1 MSADN
6 STHITGAD
14 VLVQRLKS
22 NGVELIF
29 CITGAGNLA
38 IVDALVRDGSIRL
51 VYSHHEQAAVMEA
64 QGYSR
69 VTGKPGVA
77 LVTTGGGVANTL
89 TGILSAYLDSIPVV
103 VISGNESSFHCVNY
117 SALRAYGVQG
127 FNSVEVMNPV
137 TKTSLRIMDVRD
149 VDKDFGK
156 LWTLAKTDR
165 KGPVLLDFPMDLQR
179 KLVRPADLNPE
190 EEFAAQPVS
199 RQVNDQLSQ
208 KIDALALA
216 LSRSKRPLVYIG
228 NGCRED
234 EDLQNVKFFIEAE
247 GIPFALS
254 WSAADLF
261 PSEHPLNVGRIGIYG
276 DRAANIA
283 LQKSDLVL
291 CIGTRLAIPQ
301 VGYDK
306 ADFGRG
312 ATKWVVEIDPSECS
326 KFAEMDW
333 TVLNISA
340 RDFFSR
346 IREVGLLKNERQ
358 KYESWRKEI
367 EALWRALPRIDQV
380 GPFLE
385 ELTNVVHS
393 ALVIDHLNQTLHND
407 AIVVTDVGAGLL
419 TGHYLF
425 APSESQR
432 LFTSQGL
439 GEMGFGL
446 PGAIGAYFA
455 APKRQLV
462 CLDTDG
468 GIMFNL
474 QELQVIAEHKI
485 PMKLFIFN
493 NDGYSM
499 IKISQEN
506 LFAGRIAGSTV
517 GSGVSFPNFEQV
529 AKTFGLKYIRVDSV
543 EDFQLKMDPALESME
558 GVLIE
563 IIMSPSQKYLP
574 RLATSKL
581 ADGTLV
587 SPPLED
593 LDPLLSIDD
602 LEKYLGYRPTENSYR
617 ARGLSYDSQ

>member
-1 MSADN
+1 MSTDN
-6 STHITGAD
+6 SASITGAD
-14 VLVQRLKS
+14 VLVQKLIA
-22 NGVELIF
+22 NGVDLIF

-51 VYSHHEQAAVMEA
+51 IYSHHEQAAVMEA

-89 TGILSAYLDSIPVV
+89 TGILSAFLDSIPVL

-117 SALRAYGVQG
+117 AALRAYGVQG
-127 FNSVEVMNPV
+127 FNSVEVMKPV

-149 VDKDFGK
+149 VAKDFGTV
-156 LWTLAKTDR
+156 WNLAQTDR

-179 KLVRPADLNPE
+179 KLISPDDLNPE
-190 EEFAAQPVS
+190 KRVEAQSMSKQLDAHLDQEIKALVS
-199 RQVNDQLSQ
+199 
-208 KIDALALA
+208 A
-216 LSRSKRPLVYIG
+216 LSRSTRPLLYIG
-228 NGCRED
+228 NGCRTA
-234 EDLQNVKFFIEAE
+234 EDLKNVKSLVETE
-247 GIPFALS
+247 GIPFALA

-261 PSEHPLNVGRIGIYG
+261 PSDHPLNVGRIGIYG

-283 LQKSDLVL
+283 LQKADLLL
-291 CIGTRLAIPQ
+291 CIGTRLASPQ
-301 VGYDK
+301 IGYDK
-306 ADFGRG
+306 ADFGRR
-312 ATKWVVEIDPSECS
+312 ARKWVVEIDPTECS
-326 KFAEMDW
+326 KFADTDW
-333 TVLNISA
+333 TLLNISTG
-340 RDFFSR
+340 DFFRR
-346 IREVGLLKNERQ
+346 IHEAGLPQNHAEEH
-358 KYESWRKEI
+358 ESWLKEI
-367 EALWRALPRIDQV
+367 KALWKALPRIEQV
-380 GPFLE
+380 GPLLE
-385 ELTNVVHS
+385 DVPNVVHS
-393 ALVIDHLNQTLHND
+393 ASVIEHLNHNLHDD

-425 APSESQR
+425 SPGKDQR
-432 LFTSQGL
+432 FFTSQGL

-446 PGAIGAYFA
+446 PGAIGAHFA

-462 CLDTDG
+462 CLNTDG
-468 GIMFNL
+468 AIMFNL

-485 PMKLFIFN
+485 PMTLFIFN

-506 LFAGRIAGSTV
+506 LFAGRIAGSSV
-517 GSGVSFPNFEQV
+517 GSGISFPDFEQV
-529 AKTFGLKYIRVDSV
+529 ARTFTLKYVRIDSND
-543 EDFQLKMDPALESME
+543 DFVSKMNPALESDE

-593 LDPLLSIDD
+593 LDLLLSIEN

-617 ARGLSYDSQ
+617 ARGLPYESK

>member
-1 MSADN
+1 MSTDN
-6 STHITGAD
+6 SASITGAD
-14 VLVQRLKS
+14 VLVQKLIA
-22 NGVELIF
+22 NGVDLIF

-51 VYSHHEQAAVMEA
+51 IYSHHEQAAVMEA

-89 TGILSAYLDSIPVV
+89 TGILSAFLDSIPVL

-117 SALRAYGVQG
+117 AALRAYGVQG
-127 FNSVEVMNPV
+127 FNSVEVMKPV

-149 VDKDFGK
+149 VAKDFGTV
-156 LWTLAKTDR
+156 WNLAQTDR

-179 KLVRPADLNPE
+179 KLISPDDLNPE
-190 EEFAAQPVS
+190 KRVEAQSMSKQLDAHLDQEIKALVS
-199 RQVNDQLSQ
+199 
-208 KIDALALA
+208 A
-216 LSRSKRPLVYIG
+216 LSRSTRPLLYIG
-228 NGCRED
+228 NGCRTA
-234 EDLQNVKFFIEAE
+234 EDLKNVKSLVETE
-247 GIPFALS
+247 GIPFALA

-261 PSEHPLNVGRIGIYG
+261 PSDHPLNVGRIGIYG

-283 LQKSDLVL
+283 LQKADLLL

-301 VGYDK
+301 IGYDK
-306 ADFGRG
+306 ADFGRR
-312 ATKWVVEIDPSECS
+312 ARKWVVEIDPTECS
-326 KFAEMDW
+326 KFADTDW
-333 TVLNISA
+333 TLLNISTG
-340 RDFFSR
+340 DFFRR
-346 IREVGLLKNERQ
+346 IHEAGLPQNHAEEH
-358 KYESWRKEI
+358 ESWLKEI
-367 EALWRALPRIDQV
+367 KALWKALPRIEQV
-380 GPFLE
+380 GPLLE
-385 ELTNVVHS
+385 DVPNVVHS
-393 ALVIDHLNQTLHND
+393 ASVIEHLNHNLHDD

-425 APSESQR
+425 SPGKDQR
-432 LFTSQGL
+432 FFTSQGL

-446 PGAIGAYFA
+446 PGAIGAHFA

-462 CLDTDG
+462 CLNTDG
-468 GIMFNL
+468 AIMFNL

-506 LFAGRIAGSTV
+506 LFAGRIAGSSV
-517 GSGVSFPNFEQV
+517 GSGISFPDFEQV
-529 AKTFGLKYIRVDSV
+529 ARTFTLKYVRIDSND
-543 EDFQLKMDPALESME
+543 DFVSKMNPALESDE

-593 LDPLLSIDD
+593 LDPLLSIEN
-602 LEKYLGYRPTENSYR
+602 LEKYLGYRPTETSYR
-617 ARGLSYDSQ
+617 ARGLPYESK